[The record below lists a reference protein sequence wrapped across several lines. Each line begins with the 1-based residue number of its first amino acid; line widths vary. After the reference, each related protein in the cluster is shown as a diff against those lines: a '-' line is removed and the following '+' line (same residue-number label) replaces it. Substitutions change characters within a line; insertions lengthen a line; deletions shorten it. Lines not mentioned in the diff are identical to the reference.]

1 MVIIIITI
9 VSVVVVAI
17 WTTMENSANKKRE
30 IPETNAKTK
39 QQQNMNKH

>member
-1 MVIIIITI
+1 MVIIITI
-9 VSVVVVAI
+9 VVVVAAI